1 MLTNIPE
8 LLSTQHNATALL
20 IFAPIAI
27 LWGAFLFWMAV
38 TDRGKWFSAW
48 YESNRDSKMG
58 FWAVSR
64 DAKQFRAWHA
74 ALGVAFVVG
83 GILILMVVA

>member
-1 MLTNIPE
+1 MIHVVSGVLGSQQQPI
-8 LLSTQHNATALL
+8 ALL
-20 IFAPIAI
+20 ILAPIAI
-27 LWGAFLFWMAV
+27 LWGAFLFWTAV

-48 YESNRDSKMG
+48 YEENKDSKMG

-74 ALGVAFVVG
+74 VLGVGFCVVG
-83 GILILMVVA
+83 ILVLIVVA